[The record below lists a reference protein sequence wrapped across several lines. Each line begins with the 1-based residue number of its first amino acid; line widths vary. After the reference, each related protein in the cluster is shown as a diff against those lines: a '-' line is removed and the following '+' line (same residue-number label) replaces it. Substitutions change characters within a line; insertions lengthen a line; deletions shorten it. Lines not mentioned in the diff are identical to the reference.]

1 MDPDLK
7 KAADARFDEARA
19 ETGARDPR
27 DYYRQRLKE
36 LRSANPDKYAEAVQ
50 YYEDQLVPSIAEGGA
65 DPLRAWTDFGA
76 RLAGLAAPG
85 QAWAVDGTGGR
96 RPHEPPVDLADVVLH
111 VPTGRERVFV
121 VWLPSALT
129 PAQQATVDWLVA
141 GRRALRE
148 GERRKRGAPPNG

>member
-36 LRSANPDKYAEAVQ
+36 LRRSNPGNYAEAVQ
-50 YYEDQLVPSIAEGGA
+50 YYEERLVPSIAGGAA
-65 DPLRAWTDFGA
+65 DPLHEWTDFGA
-76 RLAGLAAPG
+76 RLASLAAPG
-85 QAWAVDGTGGR
+85 RAWAVDGAGGR
-96 RPHEPPVDLADVVLH
+96 RPHESPVDLADVVLH
-111 VPTGRERVFV
+111 VPTGREPVFV
-121 VWLPSALT
+121 VWLPAALT

-141 GRRALRE
+141 GRRALR
-148 GERRKRGAPPNG
+148 RD